1 MKGFITGILATIL
14 VWSCGWER
22 VAYVLDSAD
31 VAAKQAVS
39 SIEAHV
45 GHARA
50 ERAKATQGRVRQ

>member
-22 VAYVLDSAD
+22 VAYVLDTAD

-39 SIEAHV
+39 SIETHV
-45 GHARA
+45 SQARA
-50 ERAKATQGRVRQ
+50 ARAQATQTRGRQ

>member
-22 VAYVLDSAD
+22 VASVLDSAD

-39 SIEAHV
+39 SIETHV
-45 GHARA
+45 SHARA
-50 ERAKATQGRVRQ
+50 ARARATQPRGRQ